1 MEQEHVELAKQ
12 SINLQY
18 SCQDPHYLALILS
31 SLISPVF
38 WEVFHL
44 LTAYLHIC

>member
-1 MEQEHVELAKQ
+1 MEQEHIQLAKQ
-12 SINLQY
+12 SINLQG

-38 WEVFHL
+38 GGFHL

>member
-1 MEQEHVELAKQ
+1 MELEHAQLAKQ
-12 SINLQY
+12 SINLQC

-38 WEVFHL
+38 GGFHL
-44 LTAYLHIC
+44 LPAYLHIC

>member
-1 MEQEHVELAKQ
+1 MEWEHIQPAKQ
-12 SINLQY
+12 SIHLQG

-38 WEVFHL
+38 WEAFHL

>member
-1 MEQEHVELAKQ
+1 MEQEHTQLAKQ
-12 SINLQY
+12 SINLQG

-31 SLISPVF
+31 SLISRVF
-38 WEVFHL
+38 GGFHL